1 MINQKCAQERKE
13 EIMKRLHLRKTLN
26 RSHGG
31 NFVIFLMLVLVGIF
45 MGLPLWYSIVSAF
58 KPPEEIFIFPP
69 RFYVT
74 NPTGRNF
81 TQLFQLA
88 TNLTVPF
95 NRYLFNSIFVSFAST
110 FLSVLVG
117 ALAAY
122 PFAKK
127 KFMGRGVLWKL
138 IMLTLLFSGGVTS
151 LPSYI
156 VKAKLGLIN
165 TYWVLILP
173 SIASTLHM
181 FLMRQFMLQIPD
193 SLLEAARIDGASEFR
208 SFIHIVMPNIKPA
221 WMTVMVLSF
230 TNIWNNGSAGVV
242 YDEPLKLLPTALNQI
257 SAGGISRTGVTAAAT
272 LLLMIPPILAFV
284 VTQSKMLQTMA
295 HSGIKD

>member
-1 MINQKCAQERKE
+1 
-13 EIMKRLHLRKTLN
+13 MKKIHLRKQWN
-26 RSHGG
+26 RSHFG
-31 NFVIFLMLVLVGIF
+31 NFVILLMLIAIGIF
-45 MGLPLWYSIVSAF
+45 MGLPLLYSIVTAF

-81 TQLFQLA
+81 SQLFQLA

-95 NRYLFNSIFVSFAST
+95 NRYLFNSVFVSLIST
-110 FLSVLVG
+110 SLSVVIG
-117 ALAAY
+117 AMAAY

-127 KFMGRGVLWKL
+127 NFQGKKMLWKL
-138 IMLTLLFSGGVTS
+138 IMMTLLFSGGVTQ

-156 VKAKLGLIN
+156 IKAKLGLIN

-173 SIASTLHM
+173 ALASPLHM
-181 FLMRQFMLQIPD
+181 FLMRQFMLQIPE
-193 SLLEAARIDGASEFR
+193 SLLEAARLDGASEFR
-208 SFIHIVMPNIKPA
+208 TFLNVVMPNIKPA

-230 TNIWNNGSAGVV
+230 TSIWNTGSVGVIF
-242 YDEPLKLLPTALNQI
+242 DESLKLLPTALGQI
-257 SAGGISRTGVTAAAT
+257 SAGGIARTGVTAAAT
-272 LLLMIPPILAFV
+272 LLLMIPPIVSFV

>member
-1 MINQKCAQERKE
+1 MAKHIRVSGK
-13 EIMKRLHLRKTLN
+13 LN
-26 RSHGG
+26 RSYGG
-31 NFVIFLMLVLVGIF
+31 NLIIFIMLVLVGLF
-45 MGLPLWYSIVSAF
+45 MGLPLFYNIVSAF
-58 KPPEEIFIFPP
+58 KQPSELFIFPP
-69 RFYVT
+69 RFYVSD
-74 NPTGRNF
+74 PTLSNF

-95 NRYLFNSIFVSFAST
+95 NRYLFNSIFVSIAST
-110 FLSVLVG
+110 ALCVLIG

-127 KFMGRGVLWKL
+127 DFPGKKMLWNL
-138 IMLTLLFSGGVTS
+138 IMMTLLFSGGVTS

-173 SIASTLHM
+173 SIASTLQM

-193 SLLEAARIDGASEFR
+193 SLLEAARIDGASEFKT
-208 SFIHIVMPNIKPA
+208 FLTIVMPNVKPA
-221 WMTVMVLSF
+221 WLTVMVLAF
-230 TNIWNNGSAGVV
+230 TGIWNTGSNGVIFEES
-242 YDEPLKLLPTALNQI
+242 LKLLPSALSQI
-257 SAGGISRTGVTAAAT
+257 SAGGIARTGVTAAAT
-272 LLLMIPPILAFV
+272 LLLMIPPILAFI

-295 HSGIKD
+295 HSGIKE